1 MGQLL
6 NVLIVDAVLFQEP
19 GFDCC
24 PKTLLECVIDGK
36 LHTRRF
42 LMYKKR
48 SYEEVCTQVAD
59 LLFSKSLLQVEDAEP
74 QDAELLHQQDVEQRH
89 VNKKRH
95 KQKQVVT
102 YTDTATE
109 TRHRMLPTMS
119 IW

>member
-6 NVLIVDAVLFQEP
+6 NFPIVDAVVQEP
-19 GFDCC
+19 GFNRR

-36 LHTRRF
+36 MHTRRY

-48 SYEEVCTQVAD
+48 IHEEVRTQVAD
-59 LLFSKSLLQVEDAEP
+59 LLFSKSLLQVEDVES

-89 VNKKRH
+89 VNKKRR
-95 KQKQVVT
+95 KQKQVVMH
-102 YTDTATE
+102 TDTATG
-109 TRHRMLPTMS
+109 TRHRLLPTMS